1 MSPAPAKSKPFAS
14 GLPSFLDP
22 SRPVRSLS
30 ISFWVWKAI
39 LFVVIISCPGLGYDT
54 SASLLPFQHNGS
66 AEVISFAGTK
76 HASLPIALKFVRWD
90 SIYFVHIAQ
99 YGYLFEQEWAFSY
112 VYGSLANHL
121 SSLLS
126 LADDSSRVTQVAVAA
141 VALSHVSHY
150 LSVLALY
157 WLSVNIFGRNTQG
170 TLICFLSA
178 ALHIV
183 CPGGAFLSA
192 PYGESLFSFLNITGY
207 YIYSSSCI
215 DLSSNKRLLSHG
227 KLLLAG
233 CLFAA
238 ATSIRSNGILSGV
251 LLAYDAMWQ
260 AYKVISRRSVCSAIV
275 RLGFTVIS
283 GCIVALGLLIPQYL
297 AYISYCLDKDNLRP
311 WCQSLVPSIYGW
323 VQSHYWGVGFLG
335 YWTVPNI
342 PLFLLATPM
351 LLILFLSSFWVFK
364 AKSSLTSSGAA
375 LKTSSTL
382 SSSPASSLLTQLA
395 IVQFILTV
403 MAVTSYHVQIVNR
416 ISSGYP
422 LWYWYL
428 AWHALKSSDSTQ
440 SFTSRTRVLFV
451 VQIMVAYA
459 LVQAVLFGSF
469 LPPA

>member
-1 MSPAPAKSKPFAS
+1 MSPTSKPIAS
-14 GLPSFLDP
+14 GLPGFLDP
-22 SRPVRSLS
+22 SRPVSSLS
-30 ISFWVWKAI
+30 IGFWVWKAI
-39 LFVVIISCPGLGYDT
+39 LCVVVISCPGLGYDT
-54 SASLLPFQHNGS
+54 SASLLPFQHN
-66 AEVISFAGTK
+66 EVISYPDTK
-76 HASLPIALKFVRWD
+76 HLSLPIPLKFVRWD

-99 YGYLFEQEWAFSY
+99 YGYLFEQEWAFSF
-112 VYGSLANHL
+112 VYGRLAQGLASLFSH
-121 SSLLS
+121 
-126 LADDSSRVTQVAVAA
+126 ADDSSGVTQVAAAA
-141 VALSHVSHY
+141 VLLSHVSHY
-150 LSVLALY
+150 LAVLALY
-157 WLSVNIFGRNTQG
+157 RLSVNVFGDDTRRRR
-170 TLICFLSA
+170 LICFLSA

-215 DLSSNKRLLSHG
+215 DLSSNKHVLSHA

-233 CLFAA
+233 CLFAV

-260 AYKVISRRSVCSAIV
+260 SYNVLSRRSSCTTMV

-297 AYISYCLDKDNLRP
+297 AYTSYCMDADNLRP
-311 WCQSLVPSIYGW
+311 WCESLLPSIYGW
-323 VQSHYWGVGFLG
+323 VQSHYWGVGFLR
-335 YWTVPNI
+335 YWKVPNI

-351 LLILFLSSFWVFK
+351 LLVLFLSSCWVFG
-364 AKSSLTSSGAA
+364 ASAPISSGTVS
-375 LKTSSTL
+375 KTTPVL

-395 IVQFILTV
+395 ISQFILTV

-428 AWHALKSSDSTQ
+428 VWHALGASDTTQ
-440 SFTSRTRVLFV
+440 SAKSRTLVLFV

-459 LVQAVLFGSF
+459 LIQAVLFGSF

>member
-1 MSPAPAKSKPFAS
+1 MTPAPPKLKPIAS
-14 GLPSFLDP
+14 GVPSFLDP
-22 SRPVRSLS
+22 SRPVKSLS
-30 ISFWVWKAI
+30 VAFWVWKAI

-54 SASLLPFQHNGS
+54 SASLLPFQLNGS
-66 AEVISFAGTK
+66 AEVISSAEPK
-76 HASLPIALKFVRWD
+76 HVSLPIPLKFVRWD

-112 VYGSLANHL
+112 VYGGLAKFL
-121 SSLLS
+121 SSWT
-126 LADDSSRVTQVAVAA
+126 AIV
-141 VALSHVSHY
+141 LSHVSHY

-157 WLSVNIFGRNTQG
+157 RLSANVFGCDTERSR
-170 TLICFLSA
+170 LVCFLSA

-207 YIYSSSCI
+207 YVYSSSCH
-215 DLSSNKRLLSHG
+215 DLSSKKYFLSHG
-227 KLLLAG
+227 KLVLSG
-233 CLFAA
+233 CFFAI
-238 ATSIRSNGILSGV
+238 ATSVRSNGILSGV
-251 LLAYDAMWQ
+251 LLAYDALWQ
-260 AYKVISRRSVCSAIV
+260 AYNILSRRSVGTVIV
-275 RLGFTVIS
+275 RLGFTIIS

-297 AYISYCLDKDNLRP
+297 AYTSYCMGKDGLRP
-311 WCQSLVPSIYGW
+311 WCQYLFPSIYGW
-323 VQSHYWGVGFLG
+323 VQSHYWGVGFLK

-351 LLILFLSSFWVFK
+351 LLILFLSSLW
-364 AKSSLTSSGAA
+364 ALGAQISPGSSGTT
-375 LKTSSTL
+375 LKTCSTL
-382 SSSPASSLLTQLA
+382 FSSPASSLLTQLA
-395 IVQFILTV
+395 IAQFILTV

-428 AWHALKSSDSTQ
+428 VWRALGTSDTTQ
-440 SFTSRTRVLFV
+440 SAKNRTQILFV
-451 VQIMVAYA
+451 VQLMVAYA